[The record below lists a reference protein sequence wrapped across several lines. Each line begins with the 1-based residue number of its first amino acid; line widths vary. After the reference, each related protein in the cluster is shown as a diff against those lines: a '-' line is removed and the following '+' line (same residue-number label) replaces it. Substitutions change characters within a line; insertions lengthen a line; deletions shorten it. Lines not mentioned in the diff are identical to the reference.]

1 MSKKDKKP
9 PLYLVEPM
17 PSDMWEQPCEID
29 SSLLYIKGQLMQ
41 GSSPDENVMLER
53 DLVRLDAMG
62 YSQQKIDKLRVEF
75 LKPVE
80 ERRFEPRDYM
90 SIEFTSWLEQVRE
103 QLYEAFA
110 EVGSPE
116 TLTKRVVENEIIGIT
131 LEKLPLSDIARVKRS
146 MEARARTF
154 LAPLRRAAEGQ
165 EIAATPRTPTIPAPA
180 APAPVEPPRP
190 ALTVETILEITGPN
204 ATLKHLRN
212 LCEAEVKQASEP
224 LVACSLYAQQVA
236 YTVRECLEIPTPDK
250 RKPFEAALK
259 EAGEGKLASRIGELW
274 TTSGDEIPAD
284 IRGMFIE
291 GARGVLDERY
301 GKIAT
306 QPEYLSV
313 IQVEKARLI
322 TKSHSVE
329 KPAPKPEHPEE
340 PEAVEEII
348 EAVAESMHHPGPSTA
363 DAIDEAV
370 RKAIK

>member
-29 SSLLYIKGQLMQ
+29 ESLLYIKGQMMG
-41 GSSPDENVMLER
+41 GSSLEANGMLER

-62 YSQQKIDKLRVEF
+62 YPQQKLDRLRAEF
-75 LKPVE
+75 SKPVE

-90 SIEFTSWLEQVRE
+90 SIEFTSWLEQVRA

-116 TLTKRVVENEIIGIT
+116 ALTKSVVEKEIIGVT

-165 EIAATPRTPTIPAPA
+165 EIAAAPRIPTIPAPV
-180 APAPVEPPRP
+180 APAPVEPQKP

-204 ATLKHLRN
+204 ATLKHLRS
-212 LCEAEVKQASEP
+212 LCEAEVKHAKEP
-224 LVACSLYAQQVA
+224 LVACSLYSQQVA
-236 YTVRECLEIPTPDK
+236 YTVRECLEIPTPAE
-250 RKPFEAALK
+250 RKSFEATLK
-259 EAGEGKLASRIGELW
+259 EAGEGELVSRIGKLW
-274 TTSGDEIPAD
+274 TKSGDEIPAD
-284 IRGMFIE
+284 IRSMFVD
-291 GARGVLDERY
+291 GVRGVLKERY
-301 GKIAT
+301 GEIVR

-313 IQVEKARLI
+313 PQVEKARLI
-322 TKSHSVE
+322 AKSHIAK
-329 KPAPKPEHPEE
+329 KPAPTPKQ
-340 PEAVEEII
+340 
-348 EAVAESMHHPGPSTA
+348 SMHHPGQDTTS
-363 DAIDEAV
+363 AIEEAV

>member
-29 SSLLYIKGQLMQ
+29 ASLLYIKGQMLR

-62 YSQQKIDKLRVEF
+62 YPQQKLDRLRTEF

-80 ERRFEPRDYM
+80 ERHFEPRDYM

-116 TLTKRVVENEIIGIT
+116 ALTERVVEKEIIGVT

-154 LAPLRRAAEGQ
+154 LAPLRRAAEGK
-165 EIAATPRTPTIPAPA
+165 EITATPRTPTIPTPV
-180 APAPVEPPRP
+180 APAPIEPPRP

-212 LCEAEVKQASEP
+212 LCEEEIKRAAEP
-224 LVACSLYAQQVA
+224 LVACSLYSQQVA
-236 YTVRECLEIPTPDK
+236 YTVRECLEIPTAAD

-259 EAGEGKLASRIGELW
+259 ESGEGELASRIEKLW
-274 TTSGDEIPAD
+274 TTSDDEIPAD
-284 IRGMFIE
+284 IRSMFVE
-291 GARGVLDERY
+291 GAKGVLKERY
-301 GKIAT
+301 GNIAS
-306 QPEYLSV
+306 QPEYLST
-313 IQVEKARLI
+313 IQVEKARLLA
-322 TKSHSVE
+322 KAHSTT
-329 KPAPKPEHPEE
+329 KPAPTPKPTEE
-340 PEAVEEII
+340 PESVEEII
-348 EAVAESMHHPGPSTA
+348 EAVTESIHHPGPDTA

-370 RKAIK
+370 KKASK